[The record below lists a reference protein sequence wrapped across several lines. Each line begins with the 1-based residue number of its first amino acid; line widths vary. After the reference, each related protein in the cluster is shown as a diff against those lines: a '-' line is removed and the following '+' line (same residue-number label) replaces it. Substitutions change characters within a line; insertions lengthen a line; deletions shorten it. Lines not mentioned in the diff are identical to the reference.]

1 MGDFRLL
8 RRLGCGDI
16 GTVYLSELSKGGGC
30 GGAVRAP
37 WFAMKVMDKASL
49 ESRRKLSRA
58 ETEREILQLLDHPF
72 LPTLY
77 AHFETDKFACLVME
91 FCPGGDLHA
100 LRQRQPGK
108 LFPEHAARYYIFF
121 CSMLNNVRVS
131 FMIGAQILQDMDLI
145 QFIFCPN
152 SGSMPQRCSLRWSTC
167 TCSGWCTET

>member
-1 MGDFRLL
+1 
-8 RRLGCGDI
+8 
-16 GTVYLSELSKGGGC
+16 
-30 GGAVRAP
+30 
-37 WFAMKVMDKASL
+37 MKVMDKASL

-108 LFPEHAARYYIFF
+108 LFPEHAARYVVLTAF
-121 CSMLNNVRVS
+121 C
-131 FMIGAQILQDMDLI
+131 
-145 QFIFCPN
+145 C
-152 SGSMPQRCSLRWSTC
+152 
-167 TCSGWCTET
+167 